1 VPVAKSSLDA
11 RALFGKLRP
20 TALGEA
26 HMADTKRIDHAD
38 IVAVERLERTV
49 KNLILLFG
57 GAIFAFF
64 GFLELKNAP
73 INRVTEAFDVFS
85 IVKIGLFLF
94 VVGWISGAGDDT
106 DIQREIVLVDRRK
119 AKFDAS
125 ESLGI
130 AAFFLVFALL
140 FYFRESLVLFQVT
153 LLVFICLNVWT
164 YSKILERVDAETRF
178 SEALYLD
185 EKDRDYFSF
194 MKLYCALGYLH
205 GSWQTKR
212 FKTLIALAAL
222 QVVVAILVYTDAYR
236 PYVPDTRIGALTL
249 HVYIEYLPSVLFL
262 VYVIISE
269 AWMKIY
275 RYKIRSDF
283 ATIERMRD
291 HFSLQKKKNVELP
304 PLDRSSIWGTKN
316 DDNPNYV
323 SGSLLD
329 MLKWG

>member
-1 VPVAKSSLDA
+1 MPAGNPV
-11 RALFGKLRP
+11 
-20 TALGEA
+20 
-26 HMADTKRIDHAD
+26 DHAA

-64 GFLELKNAP
+64 GFLEVKNAP

-94 VVGWISGAGDDT
+94 VVGWMAGAGDDT
-106 DIQREIVLVDRRK
+106 EIQRTIILADRRK
-119 AKFDAS
+119 ARFDFS

-130 AAFFLVFALL
+130 AAFFLVFGAL

-164 YSKILERVDAETRF
+164 YGKILQRVDDESRF
-178 SEALYLD
+178 SENHYLD
-185 EKDRDYFSF
+185 QKDRDYFSY

-205 GSWQTKR
+205 GSWQAKR
-212 FKTLIALAAL
+212 FKTLIALALL
-222 QVVVAILVYTDAYR
+222 QVVVALITYTDVYR
-236 PYVPDTRIGALTL
+236 PYVPNMPLGAVTL
-249 HVYIEYLPSVLFL
+249 HVYVEYLPSVLFL
-262 VYVIISE
+262 LYVVVSE
-269 AWMKIY
+269 VWMKIY
-275 RYKIRSDF
+275 RYKIKADF
-283 ATIERMRD
+283 VTIERMRD
-291 HFSLQKKKNVELP
+291 HFSLQKKKNVDLP
-304 PLDRSSIWGTKN
+304 PLDRSPVLSGEKI

-323 SGSLLD
+323 SPSLLE